1 MKFEKSSRWSTIVP
15 MTMAVLILAPAAYGF
30 VEKLILFIQA
40 VRRDLIGGFTIVPV
54 VIYFI
59 VTAGMT
65 CLLVWAIKQG
75 MFRDVERPKFDMLE
89 REAELDRRAGR
100 PWSDAP

>member
-1 MKFEKSSRWSTIVP
+1 MIFAKPSKWSTIIP
-15 MTMAVLILAPAAYGF
+15 AIMAVLILGPAAYGF
-30 VEKLILFIQA
+30 IEKLILFIQA

-59 VTAGMT
+59 VTSGMA

-100 PWSDAP
+100 PWSNVP